1 MSPRRSPP
9 SPRRGPWVSLVL
21 VGVALWGLYRLA
33 RPPSPHVVQ
42 VSAATLAALQDDF
55 VRQHGE
61 SPTPAQVE
69 GLVDDWVERELL
81 VREARA
87 RGLDRADPIVRRRLA
102 QKMRFVLEES
112 EPVDDPGDEI
122 LQRWLDEHPESYRRP
137 PRRGFVHVFVAGHGA
152 GSQARARRWVTRLE
166 AGEDPTGQGDAFAH
180 GPAQGPADPTALAQ
194 RYGEGFAQ
202 AVQAAPVGRWVAIES
217 SFGWHAV
224 HVNVEQPGGTRPL
237 SRIRDRV
244 LADWQRQRRADNL
257 ARGLQA
263 LRQRASVQV
272 AP

>member
-1 MSPRRSPP
+1 MSPPRSPP

-21 VGVALWGLYRLA
+21 VGAVLWGLYRLA
-33 RPPSPHVVQ
+33 RPPSPHEVEVR
-42 VSAATLAALQDDF
+42 AATVAALEDDF

-61 SPTPAQVE
+61 SPTPAQVQ

-102 QKMRFVLEES
+102 QKMRFVLEQA

-122 LQRWLDEHPESYRRP
+122 LQQWLDEHPRSYRRP
-137 PRRGFVHVFVAGHGA
+137 SRRGFVHVFVAGHDA
-152 GSQARARRWVTRLE
+152 SSQAQARRWVARLE

-180 GPAQGPADPTALAQ
+180 GPVQGPADRAALGQ
-194 RYGEGFAQ
+194 RYGESFAQ
-202 AVQAAPVGRWVAIES
+202 VVQAAPVGRWVAIES

-224 HVNVEQPGGTRPL
+224 HVDVEQPGVALPL
-237 SRIRDRV
+237 AQVRDRV
-244 LADWQRQRRADNL
+244 LADWQRQRRDQNL
-257 ARGLQA
+257 ARGLKA
-263 LRQRASVQV
+263 LRQRASVRV
-272 AP
+272 VP